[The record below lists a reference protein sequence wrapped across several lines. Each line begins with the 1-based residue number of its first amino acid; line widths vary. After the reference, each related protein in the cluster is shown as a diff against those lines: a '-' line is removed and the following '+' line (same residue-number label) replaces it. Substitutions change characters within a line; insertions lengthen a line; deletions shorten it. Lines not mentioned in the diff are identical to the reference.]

1 MKSQESLL
9 GSLTE
14 FVREFRAVPVYR
26 GTMLALSA
34 TLLFSAPARADFET
48 EFKAAMVS
56 WNRGDMVTAMSQLR
70 GPADAG
76 HAPSQVL
83 LAYILDKSEFNEE
96 AVAYY
101 KKAVAQGSAEA
112 QFDLGALYAAGE
124 GVQKD
129 EVEARRLMS
138 LAANQGH
145 VGAINALAQAYL
157 TGGLALD
164 AQAKESPQALAMIEK
179 AAAGNYLAAIDALSA
194 AYVSGRWGL
203 APNTEMASKYRAQA
217 NKLRGITETGKKKG
231 R

>member
-1 MKSQESLL
+1 MGPASGRTL
-9 GSLTE
+9 
-14 FVREFRAVPVYR
+14 
-26 GTMLALSA
+26 LALSA
-34 TLLFSAPARADFET
+34 SLLFCAGAQADFDT
-48 EFKAAMVS
+48 DFKAAILS
-56 WNRGDMVTAMSQLR
+56 WNRGDMVTAMTQLR

-83 LAYILDKSEFNEE
+83 LAYILDKSEYDEE

-101 KKAVAQGSAEA
+101 KKAVAHGSADA

-124 GVQKD
+124 GVKKD
-129 EVEARRLMS
+129 EVEARRLMT
-138 LAANQGH
+138 LAADQGH
-145 VGAINALAQAYL
+145 IKAINALAFAYL

-179 AAAGNYLAAIDALSA
+179 AAAGNYLVAIDALSA

-203 APNTEMASKYRAQA
+203 NPNPEMAGKYLAQA
-217 NKLRGITETGKKKG
+217 NKLRGITDAGKKKG